1 MKRQAN
7 FEILRVVAMAMIVA
21 MHFMQKGGI
30 LTSLSYDTSAV
41 NCVAWLIES
50 FCIVAA
56 NCYVLIA
63 GYFLVDTDWKCKKVF
78 VLLGQISFYSLLI
91 PIVCLILGIGDIR
104 AWTVYD
110 WIVAV
115 LPLQMDHYWFA
126 TAYVLM
132 FLLAPVLATGVKQLS
147 KKQLEI
153 TIGLLLV
160 YFCVFKSISPILLSA
175 DRYGYDYPWFICLF
189 LIAAYIKLYGTSE
202 GGLQL
207 GSENG
212 LQLGKSKQVGSG
224 KLLQLGKVKLFGSAK
239 SSMICYVVTAA
250 IIFLFSFLLGQVNAR
265 IGKFD
270 YYMNMVY
277 SYNHILTLFASLSL
291 FFAFKHW
298 RPKECGLVRF
308 LCKLASY
315 TFGVYLVHENIA
327 IRNLWPYWLGVEKVK
342 GSVLFVPYMMIVICV
357 VFAVGMA
364 VDWVRTRLFRKF
376 VK

>member
-30 LTSLSYDTSAV
+30 LQSLSYDTSAV

-63 GYFLVDTDWKCKKVF
+63 GYFLVDTQWKSKKLIA
-78 VLLGQISFYSLLI
+78 LLGQILFYSLLI
-91 PIVCLILGIGDIR
+91 PIVCWILGVGDVQ
-104 AWTVYD
+104 AWTVYE
-110 WIVAV
+110 WIIAI
-115 LPLQMDHYWFA
+115 LPLQMEHYWFA

-132 FLLAPVLATGVKQLS
+132 FLLSPVLAAGVKQLS

-160 YFCVFKSISPILLSA
+160 YFCVFKSISPILLST

-189 LIAAYIKLYGTSE
+189 LIAAYIKLYGAKE

-207 GSENG
+207 G
-212 LQLGKSKQVGSG
+212 KF
-224 KLLQLGKVKLFGSAK
+224 KVFGTVKNS
-239 SSMICYVVTAA
+239 IVCYVATAV
-250 IIFLFSFLLGQVNAR
+250 IIFLFSFLLGRINAR

-277 SYNHILTLFASLSL
+277 SYNHMLTLFASLSL
-291 FFAFKHW
+291 FFGFKQW
-298 RPKECGLVRF
+298 KPKECGLVRF
-308 LCKLASY
+308 LCKLAPY
-315 TFGVYLVHENIA
+315 TFAVYLIHENIV
-327 IRNLWPYWLGVEKVK
+327 IRNLWPYWLGIDRVR
-342 GSVLFVPYMMIVICV
+342 GSVLFVPYMLLAIVV
-357 VFAVGMA
+357 VFTVCMV
-364 VDWVRTRLFRKF
+364 VDYIRTTVFKRVMK
-376 VK
+376 